1 MKIFV
6 GNLPFRASDEDLR
19 GLFEGYGSVDSA
31 RIVTDRETQRS
42 RGFGF
47 VEMSDDAAANS
58 AISNLNGSS
67 FMERDLVVNEARE
80 REGGPRQGGGGFN
93 RGGGGGGFNRGGN
106 SGGGFNRGGGGGD
119 FRRREF

>member
-6 GNLPFRASDEDLR
+6 GNLSFRATDEDIR

-31 RIVTDRETQRS
+31 RIILDRETQRS

-47 VEMSDDAAANS
+47 VEMSDSAAVNA
-58 AISNLNGSS
+58 AISALNGSA
-67 FMERDLVVNEARE
+67 FLDRDIVVNEARE

-93 RGGGGGGFNRGGN
+93 RGGDRGGFNR
-106 SGGGFNRGGGGGD
+106 GGGD
-119 FRRREF
+119 FRRREY